1 MKPETRNRKDFYS
14 GLIFAFFGIVALW
27 EARSYAMGTGS
38 RMGPG
43 YLPCVLGGLL
53 VLLGLIISV
62 RSLWLSGERME
73 RIGLA
78 PLLLVTVAVVAFTL
92 LVDSL
97 GLVLATLALVVIS
110 SLGYGKFSL
119 RGVIVLYLVL
129 AISTVGLFVYLLKVS
144 FRVWPWS

>member
-1 MKPETRNRKDFYS
+1 MKLKIRNRKDFYS
-14 GLIFAFFGIVALW
+14 GVIFIFFGVAAIW
-27 EARSYAMGTGS
+27 EARNYAMGIAS

-53 VLLGLIISV
+53 MLLGIIISV
-62 RSLWLSGERME
+62 RSLWLSREPVE
-73 RIGLA
+73 RIGLG
-78 PLLLVTVAVVAFTL
+78 PLFLVTIAVVAFIL

-129 AISTVGLFVYLLKVS
+129 VISSVGLFVYLLKVS